1 VPVVITVSVGIGSVD
16 AGEDLSPPVAAAMP
30 RLVET
35 VADILAARAL
45 THA

>member
-1 VPVVITVSVGIGSVD
+1 VR
-16 AGEDLSPPVAAAMP
+16 AAMP

-35 VADILAARAL
+35 VASIVAARAL